1 MLSISKF
8 FFEIQVDILVSL
20 TDYLINFAEKNEQ
33 NNRSLNV
40 WPAMNVRVVYNP
52 DSI

>member
-1 MLSISKF
+1 MLPTSKF
-8 FFEIQVDILVSL
+8 FFEIQVDVLFSVTAYS
-20 TDYLINFAEKNEQ
+20 INFAQKNEQ